1 MSKLSRR
8 TVLASSALLP
18 AARAFA
24 APAAAAPPLPENVK
38 ALTAP
43 YPTFGSIERNQA
55 PAFDQLVPADAK
67 LEKLAEGFD
76 WTEGPVWVK
85 KGGYLLF
92 SDIPP
97 NTIYKWQE
105 GKGLSVFMK
114 PAGYHGDRTDLA
126 EPGTNGLAINKRGE
140 LVMCQHGNRRIAKLA
155 SLSRPQGKQIA
166 LIEKHEGKRFNS
178 PNDLVFHASGDLF
191 FTDPPYGLAKQMED
205 KEKELTYQ
213 GVFRLD
219 TRGKVHLL
227 YDKMERPNG
236 IGLSPDGKTL
246 YVANSHK
253 PRPVIMAFDIK
264 PDRSVEN
271 PRIFFNGAELLENK
285 PDLKGSFDGM
295 AVDKQGN
302 LFATG
307 PGGVLVI
314 SPTGQHLG
322 TILTGQ
328 ATANCKF
335 GGDGSTLYITADMFL
350 ARIQTATAGLTS

>member
-1 MSKLSRR
+1 MSMLTRR
-8 TVLASSALLP
+8 TFLATSALLP
-18 AARAFA
+18 AGRALA
-24 APAAAAPPLPENVK
+24 APAPAAPAVPDTVK
-38 ALTAP
+38 SLSFP
-43 YPTFGSIERNQA
+43 YPILGSVSRLD
-55 PAFDQLVPADAK
+55 PAFDQLIPAQAK

-92 SDIPP
+92 SDIPS

-114 PAGYHGDRTDLA
+114 PAGYHGDRTDMK

-140 LVMCQHGNRRIAKLA
+140 LVMCQHGNRRIAKLT
-155 SLSRPQGKQIA
+155 SLTRPAGKQVA
-166 LIEKHEGKRFNS
+166 LAEKYEGKRFNS
-178 PNDLVFHASGDLF
+178 PNDLVFHSSGDLF

-205 KEKELTYQ
+205 KEKELTFQ
-213 GVFRLD
+213 GVYRLD

-227 YDKMERPNG
+227 HDKMERPNG
-236 IGLSPDGKTL
+236 IGLSPDEKTL
-246 YVANSHK
+246 YVANSHG
-253 PRPVIMAFDIK
+253 PRPVIMAFDLQ

-271 PRIFFNGAELLENK
+271 PRIFFNGAELLAKK
-285 PDLKGSFDGM
+285 PDLKGAFDGM
-295 AVDKQGN
+295 AIDRQGN

-314 SPTGQHLG
+314 SPAGKHLG
-322 TILTGQ
+322 TILTGE

-335 GGDGSTLYITADMFL
+335 GGDGRTLYVCADMYL
-350 ARIQTATAGLTS
+350 ARIATATTGIS